1 MKNCKR
7 FKMLFK
13 VIVILTINSKYLNS
27 IETMYLK
34 TTYIYVFYQR
44 LNYAIY
50 VNVRIELSQCFGPK
64 CFKRIMKFHSLVIMK
79 DFLMC

>member
-1 MKNCKR
+1 
-7 FKMLFK
+7 MLFK

-64 CFKRIMKFHSLVIMK
+64 CFKRFMKFHSLVIMK
-79 DFLMC
+79 DFSMC